1 LLKKEA
7 KMLKVVSYSVGGK
20 GNKIYF
26 SGAIVSENNF
36 ENVEELIKKGFLE
49 PLKAAPKIKE
59 VVVEEVDVKTPKA
72 YADIT
77 VNELKEI
84 LVTFPEKAKK
94 PELYDL
100 YLSTFE

>member
-1 LLKKEA
+1 
-7 KMLKVVSYSVGGK
+7 MLKVVSYSVGGK

-49 PLKAAPKIKE
+49 PLNAAPKVKE
-59 VVVEEVDVKTPKA
+59 EVVEEVEETDVKNPLAFK
-72 YADIT
+72 DIT
-77 VNELKEI
+77 IAELKEI